1 MQLSDS
7 TKQYIVQT
15 LLPYTPEKIGIF
27 GSYSR
32 NQQKKGSDLDILVS
46 LKGRISLLKLVML
59 EQQMA
64 EALGIPVDLVTEQGI
79 RNERL
84 RAYIHKDLIIIYS
97 A

>member
-1 MQLSDS
+1 MQLSDKA
-7 TKQYIVQT
+7 KQYIVQA

-32 NQQKKGSDLDILVS
+32 NQQKKGSDLDILIR
-46 LKGRISLLKLVML
+46 LKGRISLLKLVIL
-59 EQQMA
+59 EQELS

-79 RNERL
+79 RNQRL
-84 RAYIHKDLIIIYS
+84 LDYINKDLIIIYS

>member
-1 MQLSDS
+1 MQLSDNI
-7 TKQYIVQT
+7 KQHIVQI
-15 LLPYTPEKIGIF
+15 LLPYAPETIGVF

-32 NQQKKGSDLDILVS
+32 DEQKNGSDLDILIR

-59 EQQMA
+59 EQQIS
-64 EALGIPVDLVTEQGI
+64 EAIGIPVDLVTEQGI

-97 A
+97 S